1 MKFGHMFSY
10 VLLSALILFGT
21 SSCGNNSSS
30 DSDANTDTTAAA
42 PAADTAAA
50 DQIVQDYMVVA
61 DSLVAI
67 FDGLNSVDDVVA
79 AQGEIRRLS
88 AALQDFNTKT
98 VQVGVLIG
106 ERMAALG
113 ADKSASRL
121 IDARRRLDSVEGVA
135 AAVNAV
141 ELGKELSR
149 KDEANTNGE

>member
-10 VLLSALILFGT
+10 VLLSVLILSGT

-42 PAADTAAA
+42 SSADTAAA

-61 DSLVAI
+61 DSLGTI

-79 AQGEIRRLS
+79 TQGEIRRLS

-98 VQVGVLIG
+98 VQVGMLIG

-121 IDARRRLDSVEGVA
+121 IDARRRLDSLEGVA
-135 AAVNAV
+135 PAVNAV
-141 ELGKELSR
+141 ENGKELSR
-149 KDEANTNGE
+149 KDEADTKGE